1 MAEVIR
7 LEKIHFRWPR
17 SRTGLGEISGVVQEG
32 TWLALIGPNGAG
44 KTTLLRLMA
53 GLERP
58 SEGTIRLWDRPLS
71 SYRVE
76 ERASQIAMVPQILA
90 KTFDLRVQTVVELGR
105 IGRYRWWERMGR
117 LRGAHA
123 LAVERAMHATGTDE
137 MADRVFTELSGGE
150 SKRVL
155 LAMAL
160 AQETPV
166 LLLDE
171 PTAYLDP
178 GHARDLLERVQA
190 LVRDLKKTVIMAYHD
205 LSTVGLYCDQI
216 WAMERGKIVLAGSAR
231 QTLTDPKLDAL
242 FGLEFLTMDHPT
254 KNRPMLLLP

>member
-1 MAEVIR
+1 
-7 LEKIHFRWPR
+7 
-17 SRTGLGEISGVVQEG
+17 
-32 TWLALIGPNGAG
+32 
-44 KTTLLRLMA
+44 
-53 GLERP
+53 
-58 SEGTIRLWDRPLS
+58 
-71 SYRVE
+71 
-76 ERASQIAMVPQILA
+76 
-90 KTFDLRVQTVVELGR
+90 
-105 IGRYRWWERMGR
+105 
-117 LRGAHA
+117 
-123 LAVERAMHATGTDE
+123 MHATGTEE